1 MRTLKTFLS
10 LAIFPFIA
18 ITTYAQIPSTCPSSK
33 GAYYLQGNEWT
44 PMDRLDSV
52 GFKTTNIAG
61 AAFSYGAAKAHLK
74 AIFRD
79 SESPY
84 QLKGNRLAMC
94 LVDITDSGRDV
105 SIARFQQKKNR
116 RELPMASYRL
126 WTGYNA
132 QIDPKSIIPIS
143 VDKKADE
150 VYLVTTKDPL
160 PRGEFILFTIVPDI
174 AAMIKANTHTSLGG
188 YDFGIH

>member
-1 MRTLKTFLS
+1 
-10 LAIFPFIA
+10 
-18 ITTYAQIPSTCPSSK
+18 
-33 GAYYLQGNEWT
+33 
-44 PMDRLDSV
+44 MDRVDSI

-61 AAFSYGAAKAHLK
+61 AAFSYGAAKAHVK

-84 QLKGNRLAMC
+84 QLKGNPFAMC
-94 LVDITDSGRDV
+94 LVGITDTGRDI
-105 SIARFQQKKNR
+105 SIAQFQQRKNR

-126 WTGYNA
+126 WTGYNV
-132 QIDPKSIIPIS
+132 QIEPKSIIPVS

-160 PRGEFILFTIVPDI
+160 PDGEFVLFTIIPDI
-174 AAMIKANTHTSLGG
+174 AAMIKANTKTSLGG
-188 YDFGIH
+188 YDFGNR